1 MLWPGCLL
9 KQFQFA
15 PSSQRWWPLASLCRI
30 NVTVALGKLDHCPPA
45 SPLTEQKDPRNKE
58 KEDADVVTKVQQGS
72 KSRRDKTVREGS
84 RGAPGASGSKEELVL
99 EGF

>member
-1 MLWPGCLL
+1 MRPGFSSGPGCLL

-30 NVTVALGKLDHCPPA
+30 NVTAALGKLDHCPQQ

-58 KEDADVVTKVQQGS
+58 KEDADVVTKVH
-72 KSRRDKTVREGS
+72 KAV
-84 RGAPGASGSKEELVL
+84 SKEGQEL
-99 EGF
+99 

>member
-1 MLWPGCLL
+1 M
-9 KQFQFA
+9 
-15 PSSQRWWPLASLCRI
+15 
-30 NVTVALGKLDHCPPA
+30 ALGKLDHCPPA